1 MAFALGRFGIGPD
14 PVTRS
19 HIKCRGMTGIRNFYD
34 TLLTVI
40 RDNCRG
46 CHSIQAAL
54 ADVFI
59 NFAQDDSTVRLSH
72 MNF

>member
-1 MAFALGRFGIGPD
+1 
-14 PVTRS
+14 V
-19 HIKCRGMTGIRNFYD
+19 TGIRNIYD

-46 CHSIQAAL
+46 CHSIQAAFANVL
-54 ADVFI
+54 I
-59 NFAQDDSTVRLSH
+59 NFAQNDSTVRLSH